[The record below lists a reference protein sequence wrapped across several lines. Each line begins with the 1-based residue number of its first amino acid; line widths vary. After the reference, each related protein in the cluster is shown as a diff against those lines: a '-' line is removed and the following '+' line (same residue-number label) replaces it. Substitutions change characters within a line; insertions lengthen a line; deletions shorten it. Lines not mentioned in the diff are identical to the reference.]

1 MLPLSYQCFDNYFC
15 ISQAHPSRLREGRP
29 ERSRHRTTSVKTSL
43 VPLTK
48 NGGVRFVVAI
58 VLERRY
64 GLRWLLLLLLLLMMM
79 NHIRV
84 IVAFNNFANKRTV

>member
-1 MLPLSYQCFDNYFC
+1 M
-15 ISQAHPSRLREGRP
+15 
-29 ERSRHRTTSVKTSL
+29 
-43 VPLTK
+43 
-48 NGGVRFVVAI
+48 RFVVAI

-79 NHIRV
+79 MNHIRV